1 MFLWWNSYLCCRC
14 VKHHWKFFF
23 SFCFI
28 AVHIHIFKIWANWG
42 TTGWLKR
49 LKRISVHWAGTVVRS
64 LARAGLQQP
73 GCWPSDT
80 ASAPRC
86 ANLGWNYSRGSQDV
100 PWAGLNSG
108 PVPSLPCPHPGWH
121 SRISTARGGHL
132 RDQNQ
137 TSSGEKNININVRAC
152 SSQAGE
158 PPAQQCFSPTEGSSS
173 ESTAFLISVKK
184 RKWGKWT
191 WKKATFWFLTMLPV
205 NF

>member
-1 MFLWWNSYLCCRC
+1 MLLWWNSYLCCRC
-14 VKHHWKFFF
+14 VKHHWKKIFF

-49 LKRISVHWAGTVVRS
+49 LKRIRVHWAGTVVRS

-80 ASAPRC
+80 ASAPPC

-108 PVPSLPCPHPGWH
+108 LVSSLPPAHPGVAQQDQHRPRGTPQRPKSNQLWRKKYKYQCQGLVFT
-121 SRISTARGGHL
+121 SWGAPSTAVL
-132 RDQNQ
+132 
-137 TSSGEKNININVRAC
+137 
-152 SSQAGE
+152 
-158 PPAQQCFSPTEGSSS
+158 
-173 ESTAFLISVKK
+173 
-184 RKWGKWT
+184 
-191 WKKATFWFLTMLPV
+191 
-205 NF
+205 